1 MSKEKNRISPFSNEA
16 DALGIGGL
24 SIENRLDRISI
35 YGSIDITRDREGL
48 VHAERL
54 KSLFEAIVATMHDEH
69 LPESISITPTD
80 QISNP
85 FADDGAS

>member
-1 MSKEKNRISPFSNEA
+1 MSKKKNTISPFANEA

-35 YGSIDITRDREGL
+35 YGSLDITRDREGL
-48 VHAERL
+48 DHAERL
-54 KSLFEAIVATMHDEH
+54 KSLIDDIVATMKGEH
-69 LPESISITPTD
+69 LPASISIKPPE

-85 FADDGAS
+85 FADEGGF

>member
-1 MSKEKNRISPFSNEA
+1 MSQGKNRITPFANEA
-16 DALGIGGL
+16 DALAIGGL

-35 YGSIDITRDREGL
+35 YGNLDITRDRQGL
-48 VHAERL
+48 AQAERL
-54 KSLFEAIVATMHDEH
+54 KSLFDDIVAAMKGVH
-69 LPESISITPTD
+69 LPAVISIKPPE